1 MATAG
6 TPFTDLSPAKRRR
19 PARLAILMGA
29 VEAAIEWSGAV
40 LRGRIPGRRHA
51 KLRLTRSG
59 ALAGVFGAPVR
70 PVAIPVRAAN
80 RASAAGGAHGR
91 ARVKPSGLA
100 SPR

>member
-1 MATAG
+1 MATTG
-6 TPFTDLSPAKRRR
+6 TRSTDLSPAKRRR

-59 ALAGVFGAPVR
+59 ALAGVFACVHVVSAYEVGVPVTFGRVGAPLT
-70 PVAIPVRAAN
+70 
-80 RASAAGGAHGR
+80 
-91 ARVKPSGLA
+91 SGIQ
-100 SPR
+100 